1 MIKILWLVGKPGGKL
16 RKQTAYSVSEEAGF
30 PDKILIKKKPENMR
44 RSMEGV
50 AQPITDYSQAER
62 SKAMTQ
68 VLMYVVAASPDPDNV
83 RCKVPWRVDKDLI
96 FFGPCKKRIRELLRK
111 NYLLPDKS
119 HSNVDEYTFIVGVNG
134 SNPIQSRKVV
144 WAGKLSEV
152 MTFAEADKRMQGDR
166 FLKLR
171 EHSSSPLHVHR
182 MVENGEFIGYEH
194 VSNEHIKNDRWV
206 LDLVSNSANPYIHV
220 EGRKLIVQRGKI
232 EQVFNRDC
240 CMFLENRFFADGQGL
255 EFDEEALEILRN
267 AQPGKCGID
276 RYAIFGRQK
285 KGKGNAEGLVGRY
298 LSITGE
304 LANRFVAWVEKRSG
318 EAAKH
323 IESNQNG
330 FAKTHCH

>member
-1 MIKILWLVGKPGGKL
+1 
-16 RKQTAYSVSEEAGF
+16 
-30 PDKILIKKKPENMR
+30 
-44 RSMEGV
+44 
-50 AQPITDYSQAER
+50 
-62 SKAMTQ
+62 MTQ

-96 FFGPCKKRIRELLRK
+96 FFGPCKKRIRKLLRK

-119 HSNVDEYTFIVGVNG
+119 HSNVDEDIFIVGVNG

-267 AQPGKCGID
+267 AQPGKLGID

-285 KGKGNAEGLVGRY
+285 KGNGNAEGLVGRY
-298 LSITGE
+298 LQISGG
-304 LANRFVAWVEKRSG
+304 LANRFVAWIENRSVEAATYKGGERSG
-318 EAAKH
+318 
-323 IESNQNG
+323 
-330 FAKTHCH
+330 FAETHCH